1 MCLCIC
7 IYKIL
12 VCNFCLSV
20 WHLIGTCSST
30 LSRGKSIFIRF
41 LAYSRVFP
49 MFSCVISDELTFITV
64 FSGTLYSLSL
74 SLLILLANCL
84 RHFALKLL
92 PPSLSL
98 SVFGIPNSPCIG
110 QPFPVSRSQFQFS
123 RIELPVLFSS
133 FSHFSTFVARARN
146 FKLV

>member
-41 LAYSRVFP
+41 LAYSRVFA
-49 MFSCVISDELTFITV
+49 MFSCVISDELTFIIV
-64 FSGTLYSLSL
+64 FLWHTLLSL
-74 SLLILLANCL
+74 CL
-84 RHFALKLL
+84 SYFSFTLQIACDTLRLSCY

-98 SVFGIPNSPCIG
+98 SYS
-110 QPFPVSRSQFQFS
+110 QFPVHRAALFRVTLSISVS
-123 RIELPVLFSS
+123 RIEFPVL